1 MALSFIVCLANIAR
15 VHSSCNSEPQHTHT
29 PALIKTIY
37 YNCII
42 LITQMKVCVGFC
54 EWSLESTRIY
64 GMEFHFHTHTRKPM
78 ITMNHT
84 ELKCLGIRYI
94 FLGPKKVKP
103 SNCSTHFEASE
114 ENESV
119 VKSREVS
126 VWTTLTQPNSTCN
139 LGLTDMQWRRI
150 AIGVIERFEK
160 RNMIIITR
168 AHLFRCRALQAM
180 RL

>member
-1 MALSFIVCLANIAR
+1 MLTISCWNRRRTTTIKRIIVQLINHMALSFIVCLANIAR

-54 EWSLESTRIY
+54 EWSLESMRIY

-94 FLGPKKVKP
+94 FLGPKKKNLRTVQPISKHLKR
-103 SNCSTHFEASE
+103 TRVLWKVE
-114 ENESV
+114 
-119 VKSREVS
+119 KSLYGRH
-126 VWTTLTQPNSTCN
+126 WHNQTLH
-139 LGLTDMQWRRI
+139 
-150 AIGVIERFEK
+150 AI
-160 RNMIIITR
+160 
-168 AHLFRCRALQAM
+168 
-180 RL
+180 